1 MKKWKVVIGTLFVI
15 LVSIV
20 AFVGVYQKENGVWRN
35 LVADYQYGMDVE
47 GARELR
53 YAVDDK
59 EEEKYVYV
67 DEQGNIQGEV
77 WKEGSSVTQEEEENP
92 ENAEDTTDTENVE
105 EVPYAKETRKIK
117 VNPDDK
123 LTKEN
128 FEQAKKMI
136 QKRLKQ
142 EELDE
147 YNLRIDDVTGK
158 LVIESENDD
167 ETVHLVE
174 QLASKPGKFQIIDY
188 QNGLVLM
195 DNLDI
200 KNASV
205 VYSNQSTYN
214 TYLQIEF
221 NKEGAQKLKDISNK
235 YVEIKEETEGEE
247 QEQTEENAEE
257 NSEEEKE
264 TEKKMVSIVFDDDT
278 MMTTYFGEEMSSG
291 LLQIAVGQERTKYE
305 DFLEDYQSAKTL
317 ANMINSG
324 VLPVT
329 YELETDNFVKSEWI
343 ASKQNL
349 EITFFVILVVVPAIF
364 YIVKFKKNGV
374 LAAILNM
381 GYIAVLS
388 LIFKYTN
395 VEMTINAVFASILMI
410 VVNMAFIKMIVKHLE
425 TQKIG
430 QAYAEVSKKFYL
442 ASIPLVVTALV
453 FTFTQNYAINSVGMV
468 VFWAM
473 ILNVL
478 YNVALTRTVLDRED

>member
-1 MKKWKVVIGTLFVI
+1 MVILFVI
-15 LVSIV
+15 LISIV
-20 AFVGVYQKENGVWRN
+20 AFVGGYQKENGVWRN
-35 LVADYQYGMDVE
+35 RIADYQYGMDVE

-53 YAVDDK
+53 FAVDDT

-67 DEQGNIQGEV
+67 DEQGNSKGEV
-77 WKEGSSVTQEEEENP
+77 WKDGTSVTQNEEENP
-92 ENAEDTTDTENVE
+92 ENSEETKETEKPE
-105 EVPYAKETRKIK
+105 EVPYAKETRNIK

-128 FEQAKKMI
+128 FEQAKKII
-136 QKRLKQ
+136 QKRLK
-142 EELDE
+142 EEDLDE

-167 ETVHLVE
+167 KTIHLVE
-174 QLASKPGKFQIIDY
+174 QLVSKPGKFQIIDY

-195 DNLDI
+195 DNLAI

-205 VYSNQSTYN
+205 VYSNQSNYN

-221 NKEGAQKLKDISNK
+221 NKEGAEKLKEISNK
-235 YVEIKEETEGEE
+235 YVEIKDETEGEE
-247 QEQTEENAEE
+247 SEQTEENAEE

-291 LLQIAVGQERTKYE
+291 LLQIAVGQERTNYE
-305 DFLEDYQSAKTL
+305 DFLEDYQSAQTL

-329 YELETDNFVKSEWI
+329 YALETDNFVKSEWI

-349 EITFFVILVVVPAIF
+349 EIALFVILVVVPAVAF
-364 YIVKFKKNGV
+364 IVKFKKNGSV
-374 LAAILNM
+374 AAILNM
-381 GYIAVLS
+381 GYVAGFS
-388 LIFKYTN
+388 LILKYTN
-395 VEMTINAVFASILMI
+395 VEMTINAIFAGMLMI
-410 VVNMAFIKMIVKHLE
+410 VVNMAFLKMMVQQLE
-425 TQKIG
+425 TQTIK
-430 QAYAEVSKKFYL
+430 QAYAEVSKKFYFAMLPL
-442 ASIPLVVTALV
+442 AVTALV
-453 FTFTQNYAINSVGMV
+453 FTFVKNYAINSVGMV
-468 VFWAM
+468 VFWAL

-478 YNVALTRTVLDRED
+478 YNVVFTRTVLDRED

>member
-1 MKKWKVVIGTLFVI
+1 MGIAFVI
-15 LVSIV
+15 FVSVV

-53 YAVDDK
+53 FAVDDT

-67 DEQGNIQGEV
+67 DEQGNNKGEV
-77 WKEGSSVTQEEEENP
+77 WKDGSSVTQETEENS
-92 ENAEDTTDTENVE
+92 ENAEETENVE

-128 FEQAKKMI
+128 FEQAKKII
-136 QKRLKQ
+136 QKRLKE

-167 ETVHLVE
+167 KTIHLVE
-174 QLASKPGKFQIIDY
+174 QLVSKPGKFQIIDY

-195 DNLDI
+195 DNLAI

-205 VYSNQSTYN
+205 VYSNQSNYN

-221 NKEGAQKLKDISNK
+221 NKEGAEKLKEISNK
-235 YVEIKEETEGEE
+235 YVEIKDETEGEE
-247 QEQTEENAEE
+247 SEQTEENAEE

-291 LLQIAVGQERTKYE
+291 LLQIAVGQERTNYE
-305 DFLEDYQSAKTL
+305 DFLEDYQSAQTL

-329 YELETDNFVKSEWI
+329 YALETDNFVKSEWI

-349 EITFFVILVVVPAIF
+349 EIALFVILVVVPAIF

-381 GYIAVLS
+381 GYVAGFS
-388 LIFKYTN
+388 LILKYTN
-395 VEMTINAVFASILMI
+395 VEMTINAIFARMLMI
-410 VVNMAFIKMIVKHLE
+410 VVNMAFLKMMVQQLE
-425 TQKIG
+425 TQTIK
-430 QAYAEVSKKFYL
+430 QAYAEVSKKFYFAMLPL
-442 ASIPLVVTALV
+442 AVTALV
-453 FTFTQNYAINSVGMV
+453 FTFVKNYAINSVGMV
-468 VFWAM
+468 VFWAL

-478 YNVALTRTVLDRED
+478 YNVVFTRTVLDRED

>member
-1 MKKWKVVIGTLFVI
+1 MKKWKVVIGILFVI

-174 QLASKPGKFQIIDY
+174 QLVSKPGKFQIIDY

-453 FTFTQNYAINSVGMV
+453 FTFTKNYAINSVGMV

>member
-1 MKKWKVVIGTLFVI
+1 MKKLKVVVILLFVV
-15 LVSIV
+15 LVSSV

-35 LVADYQYGMDVE
+35 LVSDYQYGMDIE
-47 GARELR
+47 GVRELV
-53 YAVDDK
+53 YTVDDT

-77 WKEGSSVTQEEEENP
+77 WKEGNSVTKEEDS

-167 ETVHLVE
+167 EIVHLVE
-174 QLASKPGKFQIIDY
+174 QLVSKPGKFQIIDY

-205 VYSNQSTYN
+205 VYSNQSSYN

-221 NKEGAQKLKDISNK
+221 NKEGAEKLKEISNK

-324 VLPVT
+324 VLSVA

-349 EITFFVILVVVPAIF
+349 EITFFVILVVIPAIF

-410 VVNMAFIKMIVKHLE
+410 VVNMAFIKMIVKHSE

-430 QAYAEVSKKFYL
+430 QAYIEVSKKFYL

-453 FTFTQNYAINSVGMV
+453 FTFTKNYAINSVGMV

-473 ILNVL
+473 ILNIL
-478 YNVALTRTVLDRED
+478 YNVTLTRTVLDRED

>member
-1 MKKWKVVIGTLFVI
+1 MVILFVI
-15 LVSIV
+15 LISIV

-35 LVADYQYGMDVE
+35 RIADYQYGMDVE

-53 YAVDDK
+53 FAVDDT

-67 DEQGNIQGEV
+67 DEQGNSKGEV
-77 WKEGSSVTQEEEENP
+77 WKDGTSVTQNEEENP
-92 ENAEDTTDTENVE
+92 ENPEETKETEKPE
-105 EVPYAKETRKIK
+105 EVPYAKETRNIK

-128 FEQAKKMI
+128 FEQAKKII
-136 QKRLKQ
+136 QKRLK
-142 EELDE
+142 EEDLDE

-158 LVIESENDD
+158 LVIENENDD
-167 ETVHLVE
+167 ETVNLVE
-174 QLASKPGKFQIIDY
+174 QLVSKPGKFQIIDY

-200 KNASV
+200 KNATV
-205 VYSNQSTYN
+205 VYSNQSNYN

-221 NKEGAQKLKDISNK
+221 NKEGAEKLKEISNK
-235 YVEIKEETEGEE
+235 YVEIKDETEEE
-247 QEQTEENAEE
+247 EAEQAEENAEE

-305 DFLEDYQSAKTL
+305 DFLKDYQSARTL

-329 YELETDNFVKSEWI
+329 YALETDNFVKSEWI
-343 ASKQNL
+343 SSKQTL
-349 EITFFVILVVVPAIF
+349 EIALFVILVAVPAVI
-364 YIVKFKKNGV
+364 YIMKFKKNGI
-374 LAAILNM
+374 LAAISNI
-381 GYIAVLS
+381 GYVASFS
-388 LIFKYTN
+388 LILKYTN
-395 VEMTINAVFASILMI
+395 VEMTINAIFAGTLMI
-410 VVNMAFIKMIVKHLE
+410 VVNIAFIKMIVKQLE
-425 TQKIG
+425 TQTIK
-430 QAYAEVSKKFYL
+430 QAYATVSKKFYL
-442 ASIPLVVTALV
+442 AMLPLVVTALV
-453 FTFTQNYAINSVGMV
+453 FTFVKNYAINSVGMV
-468 VFWAM
+468 VFWAL

-478 YNVALTRTVLDRED
+478 YNVVFTRTVFDRED

>member
-1 MKKWKVVIGTLFVI
+1 MKKWKVVMGIAFVI
-15 LVSIV
+15 FVSVV

-53 YAVDDK
+53 FAVDDT

-67 DEQGNIQGEV
+67 DEQGNNKGEV
-77 WKEGSSVTQEEEENP
+77 WKDGSSVTQETEENS
-92 ENAEDTTDTENVE
+92 ENAEETENVE

-128 FEQAKKMI
+128 FEQAKKII
-136 QKRLKQ
+136 QKRLKE

-167 ETVHLVE
+167 KTIHLVE
-174 QLASKPGKFQIIDY
+174 QLVSKPGKFQIIDY

-195 DNLDI
+195 DNLAI

-205 VYSNQSTYN
+205 VYSNQSNYN

-221 NKEGAQKLKDISNK
+221 NKEGAEKLKEISNK
-235 YVEIKEETEGEE
+235 YVEIKDETEGEE
-247 QEQTEENAEE
+247 SEQTEENAEE

-291 LLQIAVGQERTKYE
+291 LLQIAVGQERTNYE
-305 DFLEDYQSAKTL
+305 DFLEDYQSAQTL

-329 YELETDNFVKSEWI
+329 YALETDNFVKSEWI

-349 EITFFVILVVVPAIF
+349 EIALFVILVVVPAVAF
-364 YIVKFKKNGV
+364 IVKFKKNGSV
-374 LAAILNM
+374 AAILNM
-381 GYIAVLS
+381 GYVAGFS
-388 LIFKYTN
+388 LILKYTN
-395 VEMTINAVFASILMI
+395 VEMTINAIFAGMLMI
-410 VVNMAFIKMIVKHLE
+410 VVNMAFLKMMVQQLE
-425 TQKIG
+425 TQTIK
-430 QAYAEVSKKFYL
+430 QAYAEVSKKFYFAMLPL
-442 ASIPLVVTALV
+442 AVTALV
-453 FTFTQNYAINSVGMV
+453 FAFVKNYAINSVGMV
-468 VFWAM
+468 VFWAL

-478 YNVALTRTVLDRED
+478 YNVVFTRTVLDRED